1 VTAPL
6 RVLIVEDS
14 PTDAKLVHAE
24 LRRSLVVEIER
35 VDTEVA
41 MRAALATKV
50 WDLVISDWSMPSF
63 SARGAL
69 KVMAELGLDLPFII
83 VSGTVGE
90 EAAVEAMRA
99 GAHDYVLKNS
109 LMRLGPVIERE
120 LREAELRR
128 QAREGAAELR
138 KQDHRFHALIDRS
151 ADGMSMTDAA
161 GVLTYVSPAM
171 AAIFGYAPHE
181 MVGRPVLDMIR
192 PVDREHVE
200 LDMRAVRG
208 SSPRVATREL
218 HVTRRD
224 GSTCW
229 IEART
234 TNLLDDPDVHA
245 VVGNVRD
252 ITERRQMIELLHS
265 SSVRYRRIVETTNE
279 GIWMI
284 DAAAKIT
291 YVNARMAEMLGR
303 VGDDLEG
310 RVLYEVL
317 DGGLREHV
325 ERQAK
330 HGVDSA
336 GQCDSQIH
344 RPDGQRLDCIVET
357 SAIFDDD
364 RHYTGTLGMVM
375 DVTKR
380 RLAEAALRTSEQ
392 RFARV
397 AESGF
402 LAIAIASLDGLI
414 EEANDTYLRML
425 GYTRDDLREKK
436 ISWLSIVGEISPE
449 ENAAFMGALGDRGLL
464 DPFERELVR
473 KDGSR
478 VFALCGAATLEDNRL
493 AVFVA
498 DLTAQKRA
506 EAALKHSEEQLRQAQ
521 KMEAMGRLAGGVAH
535 DFNNLLSVI
544 LSYSEMLV
552 EEQDLPPLAR
562 ADIEEIR
569 LASIRATDLTKQLL
583 TFSRQQVIETSV
595 ISVNELLVSVD
606 RMLHRI
612 VGEDVDLRAVQAPD
626 LGNVHADRSQLEQVI
641 MNLVVNARDAMP
653 RGGKLTIETS
663 NAVLDEEYASSHH
676 GVTAGSYVML
686 AVTDTGSGMTKETIL
701 RIFEP
706 FFTTKEAGKG
716 TGLGLAMVFGIVKNS
731 GGSVWVYSEVGIG
744 TTFKIYLPRVDAPV
758 EPARPRP
765 SPASLAG
772 TETILLVE
780 DDVHV
785 RTVAAAILRA
795 SGYLVVIVEDT
806 SNAIEIAAAYP
817 DPIHLLLTDVVM
829 PNMSGPELAAALLET
844 RPEMRVL
851 CMSGYTDDSIVR
863 HGVIDGNIAFLQK
876 PLTPDALRRRVRDV
890 LDSKTR
896 KQ

>member
-1 VTAPL
+1 LTGPL
-6 RVLIVEDS
+6 RILVVEDS

-35 VDTEVA
+35 VDTESA
-41 MRAALATKV
+41 MRAALADKH

-69 KVMAELGLDLPFII
+69 RVMAELGLDLPFII
-83 VSGTVGE
+83 VSGPVGE

-99 GAHDYVLKNS
+99 GAHDYVLKSS
-109 LMRLGPVIERE
+109 LMRLGAVIERE
-120 LREAELRR
+120 LSDAELRK
-128 QAREGAAELR
+128 QARAGAAELR
-138 KQDHRFHALIDRS
+138 KQDHRFRALIDRS
-151 ADGMSMTDAA
+151 ADGMSLTDID
-161 GVLTYVSPAM
+161 GVLTYVSPTM
-171 AAIFGYAPHE
+171 AAIFGYAPSD
-181 MVGRPVLDMIR
+181 MIGRPLIDAIQ
-192 PVDREHVE
+192 PVDRAQLE
-200 LDMRAVRG
+200 LDMRTRR
-208 SSPRVATREL
+208 SSPTRVATREM

-234 TNLLDDPDVHA
+234 TNLLDDPDVRA

-279 GIWMI
+279 GIWMV
-284 DAAAKIT
+284 DTGAKIT
-291 YVNARMAEMLGR
+291 FVNDRMAEMLGR

-310 RVLYEVL
+310 RVLYELVE
-317 DGGLREHV
+317 GGLREHI
-325 ERQAK
+325 EAQAK
-330 HGVDSA
+330 LGVDSA
-336 GQCDSQIH
+336 GQCDAQIR
-344 RPDGQRLDCIVET
+344 RPDGQLLHCIVET
-357 SAIFDDD
+357 SAVFDDD

-380 RLAEAALRTSEQ
+380 RAAEAALRTSEQ

-402 LAIAIASLDGLI
+402 LAIAIASLDGTI
-414 EEANDTYLRML
+414 EEANDTYLRLL
-425 GYTRDDLREKK
+425 GYTRDDLRDKK
-436 ISWLSIVGEISPE
+436 ISWLSIVGVVSPE
-449 ENAAFMGALGDRGLL
+449 ENAAFMRVLGERGLL
-464 DPFERELVR
+464 DPFERELTR

-478 VFALCGAATLEDNRL
+478 VCALCGAATLDDYRL

-498 DLTAQKRA
+498 DLTAQKRT
-506 EAALKHSEEQLRQAQ
+506 EAALRHSEDQLRQAQ
-521 KMEAMGRLAGGVAH
+521 KMEAMGRLAGGIAH

-552 EEQDLPPLAR
+552 EEQDLPEMAR

-595 ISVNELLVSVD
+595 ISVNELLTSVD

-612 VGEDVDLRAVQAPD
+612 VGEDVDLRSVQAPD

-653 RGGKLTIETS
+653 RGGKLTIETA
-663 NAVLDEEYASSHH
+663 NAVLDEDYASRHH
-676 GVTAGSYVML
+676 GVAAGSYVML
-686 AVTDTGSGMTKETIL
+686 AVTDTGSGMTKETVQ

-716 TGLGLAMVFGIVKNS
+716 TGLGLAMVFGIIKNS

-758 EPARPRP
+758 DQARPRS
-765 SPASLAG
+765 SPASLQG

-780 DDVHV
+780 DDAHV

-795 SGYLVVIVEDT
+795 SGYNVVVVEDT
-806 SNAIEIAAAYP
+806 ANAVETAAAYP
-817 DPIHLLLTDVVM
+817 GVIHMLLTDVVM
-829 PNMSGPELAAALLET
+829 PKMSGPELAAKVVPT

-863 HGVIDGNIAFLQK
+863 HGVIDENIAFLQK

-890 LDSKTR
+890 LDANK
-896 KQ
+896 